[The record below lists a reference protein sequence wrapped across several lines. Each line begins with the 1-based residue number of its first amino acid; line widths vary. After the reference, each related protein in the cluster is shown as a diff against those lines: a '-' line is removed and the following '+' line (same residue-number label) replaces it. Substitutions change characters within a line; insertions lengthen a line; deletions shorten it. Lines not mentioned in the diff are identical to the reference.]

1 MPMPT
6 QEHHERKWDTYRLFS
21 RLTSPPAPF
30 PSAAWLKPWHESCGF
45 LCMAHDFRVAWVD
58 GQRAEASGGTKS
70 VPLEPP
76 YPSWILEADSH
87 PRLLRGPLDTLLLGN
102 IAKPDVMAHH
112 GTTECPKRVAQRRS
126 LGSLRDEG

>member
-6 QEHHERKWDTYRLFS
+6 QEHHERKWDTYRLFG

-76 YPSWILEADSH
+76 YPSWILEADPH
-87 PRLLRGPLDTLLLGN
+87 PRLLRGPSIHFFLAISSSQTSWH
-102 IAKPDVMAHH
+102 AMAPQSVLNVSHS
-112 GTTECPKRVAQRRS
+112 GGPWVP
-126 LGSLRDEG
+126 